1 MKSRITGT
9 GIFLVLFFS
18 LQVMGILAGRFTE
31 SKYFCWAPY
40 DEISIYEIRV
50 VILENDLDSDEIRR
64 RYRKTPKGRENRS
77 IHNLISIVR
86 QYETTYGSQDGATVE
101 ISYITN
107 GHRKETWVWP
117 DDEIFPEH

>member
-1 MKSRITGT
+1 M
-9 GIFLVLFFS
+9 VLFFS

-64 RYRKTPKGRENRS
+64 RYRKIQKGRENRS

-86 QYETTYGSQDGATVE
+86 QYETTYGIQDRATVE
-101 ISYITN
+101 ISYVTN
-107 GHRKETWVWP
+107 GHREETWFWP
-117 DDEIFPEH
+117 DDEIIPKN